1 MRIAPIA
8 LGLLLIGCRP
18 MDAGAPIDD
27 VVVARGN
34 APPAGLRVGKLRVI
48 DGDTF
53 EVDGETIRIANIDTP
68 EMAPRAKCLAEANLA
83 EIAKGELDGILGASW
98 SGSGSAILPTIDRGE
113 PDRYGRTL
121 ARVVAVS
128 GKDVG
133 QELVT
138 RGVAVPWAGRRADWC
153 GSPSA

>member
-1 MRIAPIA
+1 
-8 LGLLLIGCRP
+8 

-27 VVVARGN
+27 VVVAGGN

-113 PDRYGRTL
+113 RDRYGRTL

-133 QELVT
+133 QELVS
-138 RGVAVPWAGRRADWC
+138 RGVAVPWTGRRADWC
-153 GSPSA
+153 GSPSI